1 MSLPAE
7 LTARG
12 RGRTIQPTMR
22 GRVFVYG
29 SINTDLVVYVARL
42 PQPGETVSGGTY
54 ASFPGGKGANQAVAA
69 ALAGAAAVENRGV
82 AVEMFGCVGD
92 DVIGQERLA
101 SLSATGV
108 STRGVRVAAG
118 VHSGI
123 VQVMVDAEGENTMAV
138 APGANM
144 KFSAEGVEVDRP
156 PKGERWV
163 SVFQN
168 EVPREATEAL
178 IVKAHAAGHLVIWN
192 VAPTIGLRPKP
203 PTLAAVD
210 YLVCNRN
217 ELRALAKEW
226 AEEGRAL
233 AGEQAAEEQDE
244 SLARLPLAWG
254 VRNLI
259 VTLGRQGSLW
269 VSAAGGVRQPAFR
282 VEAVDTVGAGDCF
295 CGVFAAALA
304 EGRDPKEAL
313 ARASAAAAI
322 STTRRGAQTSM
333 PSREEIERFLGQATC
348 GERGKRVP

>member
-1 MSLPAE
+1 
-7 LTARG
+7 
-12 RGRTIQPTMR
+12 MR

-29 SINTDLVVYVARL
+29 SINTDLVVYVAKL
-42 PQPGETVSGGTY
+42 PLPGETVSGGTS

-69 ALAGAAAVENRGV
+69 ALAGAAADENRGV

-92 DVIGQERLA
+92 DAVGRERLA

-108 STRGVRVAAG
+108 STRGVRVVAG
-118 VHSGI
+118 IHSGI

-144 KFSAEGVEVDRP
+144 KFSAEGVEVNRP
-156 PKGERWV
+156 PKGDLWV

-203 PTLAAVD
+203 ATLAAVV

-217 ELRALAKEW
+217 ELRALTKDW
-226 AEEGRAL
+226 AEEGRER
-233 AGEQAAEEQDE
+233 AGEPAADEEDE

-269 VSAAGGVRQPAFR
+269 VNAAGTFRQPAFR

-295 CGVFAAALA
+295 CGVFASSLA

-313 ARASAAAAI
+313 VRASAAAAI
-322 STTRRGAQTSM
+322 STTRKGAQTSM
-333 PSREEIERFLGQATC
+333 PRRGEIERFLAQGTC
-348 GERGKRVP
+348 GERGKQVP

>member
-1 MSLPAE
+1 
-7 LTARG
+7 
-12 RGRTIQPTMR
+12 MR

-29 SINTDLVVYVARL
+29 SINTDLVVYVAKL

-92 DVIGQERLA
+92 DAIGRERLA

-108 STRGVRVAAG
+108 STRGVRLAAG
-118 VHSGI
+118 IHSGI
-123 VQVMVDAEGENTMAV
+123 VQVLVDAEGENTMAV

-144 KFSAEGVEVDRP
+144 KFSAEGVEVTRP
-156 PKGERWV
+156 PMGECWV

-168 EVPREATEAL
+168 EIPREATEAL

-210 YLVCNRN
+210 YLMCNRN
-217 ELRALAKEW
+217 ELRALTKEW
-226 AEEGRAL
+226 AEEGRAR
-233 AGEQAAEEQDE
+233 ASEQAAGAEDE

-269 VSAAGGVRQPAFR
+269 VSAAGAPALGAVRQPAFR

-333 PSREEIERFLGQATC
+333 PRRDEIERFCATGVQGLGAH
-348 GERGKRVP
+348 

>member
-1 MSLPAE
+1 
-7 LTARG
+7 
-12 RGRTIQPTMR
+12 MR

-29 SINTDLVVYVARL
+29 SINTDQVVYVARL

-69 ALAGAAAVENRGV
+69 ALAGGVGDREAGGENRIA

-92 DVIGQERLA
+92 DAIGRERLA

-118 VHSGI
+118 IHSGI

-138 APGANM
+138 APGANTR
-144 KFSAEGVEVDRP
+144 FSAEGVEVERP

-168 EVPREATEAL
+168 EVPRAATETL

-192 VAPTIGLRPKP
+192 VAPTIGPRPTAA
-203 PTLAAVD
+203 TLAAVD

-217 ELRALAKEW
+217 ELGALAKEW
-226 AEEGRAL
+226 GEGQARAARPLAEDE
-233 AGEQAAEEQDE
+233 DE

-254 VRNLI
+254 VRNLM
-259 VTLGRQGSLW
+259 VTLGRSGSLW
-269 VSAAGGVRQPAFR
+269 VSPTAAVRQQAFR

-295 CGVFAAALA
+295 CGVFAAGLA
-304 EGRDPKEAL
+304 EGRDPREAL
-313 ARASAAAAI
+313 VRASAAAAI

-333 PSREEIERFLGQATC
+333 PSRGEIEAFLS
-348 GERGKRVP
+348 

>member
-1 MSLPAE
+1 MIHRSGNI
-7 LTARG
+7 TDRVDSARVRPYYRPMAG
-12 RGRTIQPTMR
+12 

-29 SINTDLVVYVARL
+29 SINTDMVVYVAKL
-42 PQPGETVSGGTY
+42 PLPGETVSGGAF
-54 ASFPGGKGANQAVAA
+54 ASYPGGKGANQAVAA
-69 ALAGAAAVENRGV
+69 SLAGAAMVENHGV
-82 AVEMFGCVGD
+82 AVALFGCVGD
-92 DVIGQERLA
+92 DALGRERLA

-118 VHSGI
+118 IHSGI

-138 APGANM
+138 APGANT

-163 SVFQN
+163 SMFQN
-168 EVPREATEAL
+168 EVPREATETL

-192 VAPTIGLRPKP
+192 IAPTIGARPKP
-203 PTLAAVD
+203 ATLAAVD

-217 ELRALAKEW
+217 ELRALTKEW
-226 AEEGRAL
+226 AEEGRAR
-233 AGEQAAEEQDE
+233 AGEPAAEEEDE

-259 VTLGRQGSLW
+259 VTLGRHGSLW
-269 VSAAGGVRQPAFR
+269 VSAAGAQGVFRQPAFR

-295 CGVFAAALA
+295 CGVFASFLA

-322 STTRRGAQTSM
+322 STTRKGAQTSM
-333 PSREEIERFLGQATC
+333 PRRDEIERFCAASS
-348 GERGKRVP
+348 